1 MCQNGLLLGKYH
13 ILSTAEP
20 MWTFVTLPT
29 KSKRYAWFPT
39 LQLAWLSWK
48 WLHCEEAWAATET
61 VQRGTELFSPTPPPC
76 K

>member
-48 WLHCEEAWAATET
+48 WLHCEEA
-61 VQRGTELFSPTPPPC
+61 
-76 K
+76 